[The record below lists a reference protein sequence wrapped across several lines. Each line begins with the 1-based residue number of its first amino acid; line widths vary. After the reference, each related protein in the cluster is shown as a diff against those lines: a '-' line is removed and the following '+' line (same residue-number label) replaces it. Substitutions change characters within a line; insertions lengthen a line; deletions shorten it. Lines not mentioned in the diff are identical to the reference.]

1 MPHRTLRYA
10 QSLLSRSLICS
21 VVFCA
26 VLAVFTPASLAPLAG
41 HVSLICGDGIRAA
54 AINRVTDPAKFA
66 FHPTALQ
73 GYGISQS
80 LLAQSTT
87 SFQNESGWIQHIR
100 EIGLLAA
107 FVLAETVLIVFVLL
121 EVKAWRRAQ
130 NSLTRRLELE
140 QMISEMSSRLA
151 VSPPERIDEE
161 IEAGLKRVMQLEN
174 ADRACWYQK
183 PEDRDAHE
191 RRYCVHKEN
200 IPLPPDVVTREETPW
215 VTTQL
220 LAGEA
225 IVLNHIEDLPA
236 KAERDKEFL
245 SKISVKSVA
254 LFPST
259 SGPTSTG
266 LLALASLSSEKQWS
280 LGLASQL
287 GVLASLIAS
296 ATQRKSAQE
305 GQNESDRRFLRLFLG
320 APIGIALENLSGG
333 LVFVNPALCNLLGY
347 SADELHGKSCAEFS
361 HPEDV
366 EKEYPLFEQLRQGR
380 IDHYQIQ
387 KRFFRKRG
395 GEIWGRVSVS
405 LLKGPNG
412 DSPHV
417 LGMVEDITERRAAE
431 EKLKEAQVDLRRL
444 AGNLMRAQD
453 EERQRISRELHDD
466 IGQRLSL
473 VSLGLDSLE
482 NNLSGREA
490 FAQLSKLRDEIED
503 LATDIHHISH
513 ELHSSKLQHLGLAA
527 AVKDLCRNV
536 SQQYGIA
543 IEVSADAQLKHLPFD
558 VALCLY
564 RVAQEALNNVAKHSK
579 SREALVQL
587 TEVAGLVRLRI
598 ADRGIGFESSVPSL
612 GIGLA
617 SMRERLRTIGGEL
630 LIHSRLGEGTEV
642 VAQVHRAELAFAAG
656 TT

>member
-21 VVFCA
+21 VVFCT

-54 AINRVTDPAKFA
+54 AINRVIDPAKFA

-73 GYGISQS
+73 GYRISQS

-87 SFQNESGWIQHIR
+87 SFQNESGWIRHIR

-215 VTTQL
+215 VMTQL

-305 GQNESDRRFLRLFLG
+305 GQSESDRRFLRLFLG

-347 SADELHGKSCAEFS
+347 SAAKAAPNFLIRRMS
-361 HPEDV
+361 
-366 EKEYPLFEQLRQGR
+366 
-380 IDHYQIQ
+380 
-387 KRFFRKRG
+387 KRSIRF
-395 GEIWGRVSVS
+395 
-405 LLKGPNG
+405 
-412 DSPHV
+412 
-417 LGMVEDITERRAAE
+417 
-431 EKLKEAQVDLRRL
+431 
-444 AGNLMRAQD
+444 
-453 EERQRISRELHDD
+453 
-466 IGQRLSL
+466 LS
-473 VSLGLDSLE
+473 
-482 NNLSGREA
+482 NYN
-490 FAQLSKLRDEIED
+490 
-503 LATDIHHISH
+503 
-513 ELHSSKLQHLGLAA
+513 
-527 AVKDLCRNV
+527 
-536 SQQYGIA
+536 
-543 IEVSADAQLKHLPFD
+543 
-558 VALCLY
+558 
-564 RVAQEALNNVAKHSK
+564 RVASITIKSK
-579 SREALVQL
+579 SASS
-587 TEVAGLVRLRI
+587 
-598 ADRGIGFESSVPSL
+598 ES
-612 GIGLA
+612 
-617 SMRERLRTIGGEL
+617 
-630 LIHSRLGEGTEV
+630 EG
-642 VAQVHRAELAFAAG
+642 AKFGDA
-656 TT
+656 